1 MRKDVDRFVRNCHV
15 CRRTKSIRHAPYGV
29 LKPLSVPER
38 PWQHI
43 FVDFVTGLPQSKG
56 YDTLCVVVDRLT
68 KQRHLI
74 PCTTTITAEELGTL
88 FCDWVFCYHGLPETI
103 VSDRGP
109 HFASRFWR
117 HLCSCLKIDA
127 RLSTAFHPQTEGQ
140 TERVNAVVEQHLRAY
155 VTYLEDDW
163 VDYLFLA
170 EFAGNNQVSDT
181 TTMSLFFAN
190 CGFHPHY
197 DFQLDIRIDAAEEGE
212 AQTAAERL
220 KLIHEVARTKMR
232 YVQLRQAEG
241 ADAHRTHAPAFQP
254 GDLMWVDGRNWRT
267 ARPSRKLENKH
278 HGPYRVVRTIGTHA
292 YELDIPA
299 TIHKHQTFPVSLLH
313 AAADDPL
320 PGQVVPPPLP
330 VMVEGE
336 EEWEV
341 EEILDSRRTRGR
353 LQYLVKWR
361 GFADPTWE
369 PEENLVEVEAV
380 DIYQRRYPEWPTPV
394 RAALVGTQV

>member
-1 MRKDVDRFVRNCHV
+1 L
-15 CRRTKSIRHAPYGV
+15 SAPD
-29 LKPLSVPER
+29 R
-38 PWQHI
+38 PWQHVS
-43 FVDFVTGLPQSKG
+43 VDFVTGLPRSKG
-56 YDTLCVVVDRLT
+56 YDTICVVVDRLT

-74 PCTTTITAEELGTL
+74 PCTTTITAVELGVL
-88 FCDWVFCYHGLPETI
+88 FCDRVFRYHGLPETI

-109 HFASRFWR
+109 QLVSRFWK

-127 RLSTAFHPQTEGQ
+127 QLSTAFHPQTDGQ

-155 VTYLEDDW
+155 VTYLQDNW
-163 VDYLFLA
+163 ADYLFLA

-181 TTMSLFFAN
+181 TTLSPFFAN
-190 CGFHPHY
+190 CGFHPRY
-197 DFQLDIRIDAAEEGE
+197 DFELDIRVDAPEERE

-220 KLIHEVARTKMR
+220 ELIHKVARTEIR
-232 YVQLRQAEG
+232 YAQLRQAEG
-241 ADAHRTHAPAFQP
+241 ADTHRTHAPAFRP
-254 GDLMWVDGRNWRT
+254 GDLVWVDGWNWRM

-278 HGPYRVVRTIGTHA
+278 HGPYRVVRTIGTHT
-292 YELDIPA
+292 YKLNKPA
-299 TIHKHQTFPVSLLH
+299 TIQKHQTFPVSLLH
-313 AAADDPL
+313 AATDDPL

-330 VMVEGE
+330 VIVEGE

-380 DIYQRRYPEWPTPV
+380 EIYHGRYPERPAPV
-394 RAALVGTQV
+394 RAALVGTRA